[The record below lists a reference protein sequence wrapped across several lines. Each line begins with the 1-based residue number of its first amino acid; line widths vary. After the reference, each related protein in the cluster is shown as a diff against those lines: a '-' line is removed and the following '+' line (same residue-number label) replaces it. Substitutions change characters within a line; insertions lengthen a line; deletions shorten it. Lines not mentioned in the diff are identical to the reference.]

1 MFMHHELVRE
11 DDAVVLVHWD
21 DEVVLVHLD
30 DEVVLVMRF
39 LGNKPPMI

>member
-11 DDAVVLVHWD
+11 DDEVVLVHWD
-21 DEVVLVHLD
+21 DEVVLVHWD

-39 LGNKPPMI
+39 IGNKPPMI